1 MAPKRL
7 GKKSSPTSASEIT
20 TDTPSKPSRV
30 AWKTGEQ
37 LEYLLSH
44 WGNFVTHQNE
54 KGLDRFWPRVYDGWY
69 KKWPI
74 TPSPELVKE
83 HGSRENAILTLR
95 SENNGV
101 RITSFPEFLCLAP
114 PDPSY
119 FSLEDSFV
127 VS

>member
-1 MAPKRL
+1 MAPKRS
-7 GKKSSPTSASEIT
+7 GKNPSPTSASET
-20 TDTPSKPSRV
+20 TANALSKPSRV

-37 LEYLLSH
+37 LEYLLSR
-44 WGNFVTHQNE
+44 WGEFVTHQNE

-69 KKWPI
+69 KKWLI

-101 RITSFPEFLCLAP
+101 RIMSFYKFLRLVP
-114 PDPSY
+114 LIPHTPR
-119 FSLEDSFV
+119 
-127 VS
+127 